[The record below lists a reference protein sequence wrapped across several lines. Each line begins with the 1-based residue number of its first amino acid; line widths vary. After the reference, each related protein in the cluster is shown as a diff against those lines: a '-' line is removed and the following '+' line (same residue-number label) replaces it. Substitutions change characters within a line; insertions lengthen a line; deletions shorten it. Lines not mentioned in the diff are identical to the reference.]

1 MQRVEEGRN
10 WDNNA
15 VFLDLYLASFIFQT
29 INIYNYCFLR
39 NVIALLLLLN
49 HFSRVRLYVTPQTAA
64 HQAPPSL
71 GFSRQEY
78 WSGLP
83 FPSLMHESE
92 VAQSCPT
99 LSNPMDC
106 SLPGSS
112 AHGIF
117 QGRVLEWG
125 ASSVMSS
132 SWTET
137 CQAPVSM
144 EYFRQEYWCGL
155 PFSFPGQ
162 KWTENLKKYLSKGD
176 IQIARKHMKN
186 AQHH

>member
-39 NVIALLLLLN
+39 NVIALLLLLS

-71 GFSRQEY
+71 GFSRQEH

-83 FPSLMHESE
+83 FPSPIKVEADISINVGVYIDVFPISVSQIPLCGEKLGGEMHQF
-92 VAQSCPT
+92 VMFTYLITA
-99 LSNPMDC
+99 D
-106 SLPGSS
+106 
-112 AHGIF
+112 GINVYICCI
-117 QGRVLEWG
+117 R
-125 ASSVMSS
+125 
-132 SWTET
+132 
-137 CQAPVSM
+137 
-144 EYFRQEYWCGL
+144 
-155 PFSFPGQ
+155 
-162 KWTENLKKYLSKGD
+162 
-176 IQIARKHMKN
+176 
-186 AQHH
+186 